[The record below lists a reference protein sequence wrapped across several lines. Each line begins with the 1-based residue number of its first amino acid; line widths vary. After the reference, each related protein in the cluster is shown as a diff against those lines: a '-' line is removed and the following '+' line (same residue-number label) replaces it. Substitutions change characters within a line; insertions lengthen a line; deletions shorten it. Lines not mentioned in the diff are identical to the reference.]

1 MREMSMN
8 GPQERYDRSY
18 DATAKVVAFLGPYL
32 VWGMVGAIVA
42 GIVLVI
48 G

>member
-18 DATAKVVAFLGPYL
+18 DAAAKVIAFLGPYL
-32 VWGMVGAIVA
+32 FWGTVGAIVA
-42 GIVLVI
+42 GIMVVSA
-48 G
+48 